1 MDTSQPTSPLWEQMH
16 HQQASGSLLEQALGY
31 AQSYLHG
38 ITDRAVFPTVDVLNR
53 LHELEVALPNAPQPA
68 EALLQTLHE
77 IGSPA
82 TTAQIGGRYFGFV
95 NGGAIPAAVAAKW
108 LADVWDQ
115 NSALYVMSPIVAT
128 LEQVCER
135 WLIELFGLPSES
147 VMGLVGGTSTAT
159 LCGLA
164 AGRFALLQRLGWDVN
179 EQGLFDAPRLR
190 VVMSQQAH
198 ASVKKGLAVLG
209 FGKQQL
215 ELVPMDEQGR
225 LRLEE
230 LPPLDDHTLVILQA
244 GNVNTGAFEDF
255 VAICERAQQ
264 AGAWVHIDGAFGLWA
279 HACTATRYLTNGI
292 EHADSWSVDGHK
304 TLNTPYDCGI
314 VLCKDRVA
322 LTQALQASGAYL
334 QLSDHRDGM
343 FTTLDM
349 SRRARAVELWATLA
363 ALGREGMDAM
373 IGRLVAH
380 AQHLAHLL
388 TADGFIVLNEVV
400 FNQVLVCCA
409 EATQTSH
416 TLRYLQ
422 QSGEAWCG
430 GTTWNGQSAIR
441 VSVCSWATETDD
453 IERTAR
459 ALHHARELAQAS
471 NEIAV

>member
-1 MDTSQPTSPLWEQMH
+1 MDTLQPTQPLWEQMH
-16 HQQASGSLLEQALGY
+16 HQQASGVLLEQALRY
-31 AQSYLHG
+31 AQAYTQG
-38 ITDRAVFPTVDVLNR
+38 IAERAVFPTTDALAQLQAFDVPLPTEPQAGETL
-53 LHELEVALPNAPQPA
+53 LHL
-68 EALLQTLHE
+68 LHE

-82 TTAQIGGRYFGFV
+82 TTAQIAGRYFGFV

-115 NSALYVMSPIVAT
+115 NGALHVMSPIVAT

-135 WLIELFGLPSES
+135 WLIELFELPAES
-147 VMGLVGGTSTAT
+147 AMGLVGGTSTAT

-164 AGRFALLQRLGWDVN
+164 AGRFRLLQRLGWDVN

-198 ASVKKGLAVLG
+198 ASVKKALAVLG

-225 LRLEE
+225 LRLAD
-230 LPPLDDHTLVILQA
+230 LPMLDDHTLVILQA

-255 VAICERAQQ
+255 AAVCAQARQ
-264 AGAWVHIDGAFGLWA
+264 AQAWVHIDGAFGLWA
-279 HACTATRYLTNGI
+279 HACEATRHLTNGMGQ
-292 EHADSWSVDGHK
+292 ADSWSVDGHK

-314 VLCKDRVA
+314 VLCKDRPA
-322 LTQALQASGAYL
+322 LMQALQASGAYL
-334 QLSDHRDGM
+334 QLSEQRDGM

-363 ALGREGMDAM
+363 TLGRTGMDAL
-373 IGRLVAH
+373 IARLVGH
-380 AQHLAHLL
+380 AQHLARLL
-388 TADGFIVLNEVV
+388 QADDFLIVNEVV
-400 FNQVLVCCA
+400 FNQVLIQCTTPT
-409 EATQTSH
+409 ETQL
-416 TLRYLQ
+416 TLQHLQ

-430 GTTWNGQSAIR
+430 GTTWNGKPAIR
-441 VSVCSWATETDD
+441 VSVCSWATETHD

-459 ALHHARELAQAS
+459 AFRHSRDLAQAS
-471 NEIAV
+471 NEVTI